1 MKVNISYSVALEEV
15 LPLVQKLYKEHKKEF
30 NSTFSTAATIVESS
44 FTDEQLEA
52 IVGSINKMRLGMVK
66 FDTKLEECVNI
77 IGGYHNIIHQEVP
90 QEEPEENQEGD
101 AVDEPIPSG

>member
-44 FTDEQLEA
+44 FSDEQLEA

-66 FDTKLEECVNI
+66 FDTKLEECVNM
-77 IGGYHNIIHQEVP
+77 IGGYHNIIHQEVAQDVP
-90 QEEPEENQEGD
+90 QEVPEGGGD
-101 AVDEPIPSG
+101 DEPIPSG

>member
-77 IGGYHNIIHQEVP
+77 IGGYHNIIQEVP